1 VNCECLSR
9 RSVLDPKNP
18 IKKKE
23 ESEEEEKKVARGW
36 RNNVVEV
43 QKKFHDVEGG
53 KRKKGER
60 RRKRVKVPFGSTGYA
75 TGYSTVERVG
85 WASGSLG
92 VGGVGVGER
101 KRVGGVKSE

>member
-1 VNCECLSR
+1 
-9 RSVLDPKNP
+9 
-18 IKKKE
+18 
-23 ESEEEEKKVARGW
+23 VARGW
-36 RNNVVEV
+36 RNNVVEI

-85 WASGSLG
+85 WASGSG
-92 VGGVGVGER
+92 RSGCGRARGRVNEKGGVARIMGFSAFLLVASQLAR
-101 KRVGGVKSE
+101 LLWTVWSDRRTNH